1 MPPKLIVSIYYHFL
15 IFISTNFSRRD
26 MRIEISINKQVSL
39 WVLDFVPWPLEMGT
53 ISIFR
58 SLSLYQIEE
67 SISIFLRDNLS
78 SFNHQWMKGFV
89 YSALF

>member
-15 IFISTNFSRRD
+15 IFISTNSRRD

-53 ISIFR
+53 IGIFP

-78 SFNHQWMKGFV
+78 SFNDQWMKGFV